1 MSLRIIDW
9 RVTSKCNSDCGFC
22 YASNEIRRMQSKQID
37 EVIKKIV
44 SSRCS
49 SICIS
54 GGEPLLNPETTLD
67 IMKKLHDYGISLF
80 LSTNGTNFIKH
91 VSEIEPLISKLSLP
105 IDGYNYNTNTINGR
119 NEGSFERVVEI
130 LNVYKNKKHDFSIKV
145 ATVLSQKNMNLE
157 HFKKMHDFLKSF
169 SIDLWKIYQFIP
181 EGRGKKNREEYVI
194 DEAKY
199 IDFTSN
205 LQKYFDA
212 NSANRNF
219 DIAIIGRRERN
230 SAYFIIQPDA
240 TVIIPID
247 DGKECIEKNIG
258 DLKTESIDNIVSE
271 WEKLND
277 KMNVIGNNEKRDIS
291 RPIYKLHIDET
302 DKRILHLF
310 DEHPL
315 YEDSKLA
322 QELGL
327 DVDIVANKM
336 KKLYQIRAIKQIIPI
351 INVSNFGFDVYL
363 VNLFFSVQNATSHIV
378 DILCNHSN
386 IGWVAECYDWDR
398 MDGNAIFR
406 IGVFAENN
414 NKYGSILHE
423 IEGIF
428 GKQLIR
434 YETDIV
440 PEKYVCA
447 QRYML
452 RENKPSSMDSSRIIL
467 NRSTTPLSKVELN
480 LFNQL
485 RYLERPNIKSIADQM
500 RISHKKVE
508 KTLALLRKKIIIN
521 KFQSVY
527 DSNILGYK
535 CYLLFI
541 KFEPNFQKSQFE
553 DFVKS
558 KNEVTHIN
566 TLNAGNWDMD
576 VEIKVEHS
584 EQCFALIEDIVN
596 KFSSQISAKRIIRIE
611 KEHKFE
617 FLIPAVLEVA
627 SKQCE
632 QSLLDRILRREN

>member
-9 RVTSKCNSDCGFC
+9 RVTSTCNSVCGFC
-22 YASNEIRRMQSKQID
+22 YASNEIKRMQSKQID

-54 GGEPLLNPETTLD
+54 GGEPLLDPKTTLD

-105 IDGYNYNTNTINGR
+105 IDGYDCNTNTINGR

-157 HFKKMHDFLKSF
+157 HFQKMHDFLKSF

-181 EGRGKKNREEYVI
+181 EERGKENREEYII

-219 DIAIIGRRERN
+219 DIAIIGRRQRN

-508 KTLALLRKKIIIN
+508 KTLALLRRKIIIN

-541 KFEPNFQKSQFE
+541 KFEPNFPKSQFE

-576 VEIKVEHS
+576 VEIKVGHS